1 MDQVSDKALLERYYL
16 KGDRRA
22 LEAFV
27 VRNIGYMHGRARYL
41 VRNQDVNDVVNAS
54 IIRLMDAKPKDG
66 RVNNPLGWWRSILA
80 SSAIDH
86 RRSIWRRERRER
98 LLIQSI
104 DDLSYDMEAEVV
116 RAQLLD
122 RIRFSISQLDRK
134 TGDPL
139 VMRYFAGLTYKEIA
153 ATMNLNVSTV
163 STRIAR
169 GLDAL
174 RESFSQPADAGSD
187 WNQPSGDLTMNEL
200 SELSPQTQEPNH
212 NYFND
217 WNDRWFVYLC
227 ASEETCGIGR
237 RFVNHQARN
246 GVTQL
251 GMTSSITQSP
261 CASGYP
267 EKESL
272 VLSMQAT
279 IDLIPGPTLD
289 WSSYKFIVEPNENV
303 RANGFQGSSISA
315 KKQNDE
321 LSILDDSKQINL
333 KIPGRELVLPQ
344 MFSELFICSQE
355 HVKDK
360 EFCFQLFGFD
370 LIDGER
376 KWSTSTFSGSFVGR
390 KGAPDGMHPTYEY
403 RYPNRLVSVWTD
415 EEGKFL
421 GSIDDRE
428 RESVFIFDTE
438 DQSRSYLRARS

>member
-1 MDQVSDKALLERYYL
+1 MDQVSDKALLERYYS

-27 VRNIGYMHGRARYL
+27 VRNIDYMHGRARYL

-54 IIRLMDAKPKDG
+54 IIRLKDAKPKDG
-66 RVNNPLGWWRSILA
+66 RVNNPLGWWRSMLA

-86 RRSIWRRERRER
+86 RRSMWRSERRER
-98 LLIQSI
+98 MLIQGI
-104 DDLSYDMEAEVV
+104 DDLSYDMEAEAV

-169 GLDAL
+169 GLEVL
-174 RESFSQPADAGSD
+174 RESFLQPVDAGSD
-187 WNQPSGDLTMNEL
+187 WYQRPGDLTMNES
-200 SELSPQTQEPNH
+200 SEHTPRSEEPNR
-212 NYFND
+212 NYVND

-237 RFVNHQARN
+237 RFVNVQPSN

-251 GMTSSITQSP
+251 GETVSVTQSP
-261 CASGYP
+261 CASGHP
-267 EKESL
+267 EKEPL

-289 WSSYKFIVEPNENV
+289 WSSYQLIVEPNENI
-303 RANGFQGSSISA
+303 RANGFQGTNVSA
-315 KKQNDE
+315 KK
-321 LSILDDSKQINL
+321 K
-333 KIPGRELVLPQ
+333 
-344 MFSELFICSQE
+344 
-355 HVKDK
+355 
-360 EFCFQLFGFD
+360 
-370 LIDGER
+370 
-376 KWSTSTFSGSFVGR
+376 
-390 KGAPDGMHPTYEY
+390 
-403 RYPNRLVSVWTD
+403 
-415 EEGKFL
+415 
-421 GSIDDRE
+421 
-428 RESVFIFDTE
+428 
-438 DQSRSYLRARS
+438 